1 VLKVHK
7 VQLDIQEL
15 KVLEE
20 AKEELDQQD
29 LKVIQVHKVT

>member
-7 VQLDIQEL
+7 DQLDIQEH

-20 AKEELDQQD
+20 AKEELDQQV
-29 LKVIQVHKVT
+29 LKVI

>member
-1 VLKVHK
+1 
-7 VQLDIQEL
+7 LDIQEL

>member
-7 VQLDIQEL
+7 DQLDIQEL

-20 AKEELDQQD
+20 AKEELDQQV
-29 LKVIQVHKVT
+29 LKVI